1 MTLSIIFIV
10 KSIGNWNRDFVQWYC
25 YCSTLWQFL
34 EKRVIRK
41 LNGKMN
47 YVYIKLS
54 IEKQDFEIIIS
65 KVDMEKVN
73 GGNSSLNNIFRQ
85 NLNDIKR
92 LKLKS

>member
-1 MTLSIIFIV
+1 
-10 KSIGNWNRDFVQWYC
+10 
-25 YCSTLWQFL
+25 
-34 EKRVIRK
+34 
-41 LNGKMN
+41 MN
-47 YVYIKLS
+47 YVHIKLS